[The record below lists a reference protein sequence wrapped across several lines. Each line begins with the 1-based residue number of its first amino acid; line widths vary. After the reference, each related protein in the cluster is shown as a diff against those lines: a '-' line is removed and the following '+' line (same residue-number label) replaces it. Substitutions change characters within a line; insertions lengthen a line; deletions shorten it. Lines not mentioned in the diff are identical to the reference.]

1 MRRNGY
7 IESQHDPEKPP
18 KWTPGDSYIVL
29 GAIVG
34 LIAGGVLGAIGGNHY
49 FGLAG
54 AFIGFIVGIITGGFI
69 GASVG
74 SLIRKKR

>member
-34 LIAGGVLGAIGGNHY
+34 LIAGGVMGAIGGNHY

>member
-1 MRRNGY
+1 M
-7 IESQHDPEKPP
+7 
-18 KWTPGDSYIVL
+18 
-29 GAIVG
+29 
-34 LIAGGVLGAIGGNHY
+34 GAIGGNHY